1 MRMLMTVEMDN
12 EATNRAIQDKTMPQV
27 LESTLEKYHPEAA
40 YFTTHDGQRT
50 AYLVLDVAE
59 PSQMVQISEP
69 FFSTMKAKI
78 NWSPVMN
85 RDDLREGL
93 SKLGR

>member
-1 MRMLMTVEMDN
+1 MRMLMTIEMET
-12 EATNRAIQDKTMPQV
+12 EAVNRSIEDKTMPQV
-27 LESTLEKYHPEAA
+27 LESTFERFHPEAA

-50 AYLVLDVAE
+50 AYLVLDVTE
-59 PSQMVQISEP
+59 PAQMVQISEP

-78 NWSPVMN
+78 DWSPVMN

-93 SKLGR
+93 SRLGR